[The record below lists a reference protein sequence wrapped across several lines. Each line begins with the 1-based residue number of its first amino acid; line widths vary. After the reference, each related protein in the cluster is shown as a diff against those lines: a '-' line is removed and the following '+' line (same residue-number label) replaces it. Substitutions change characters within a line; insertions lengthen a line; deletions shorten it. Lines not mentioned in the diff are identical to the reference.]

1 MQYSPDNQTAIGLTA
16 LGVEKNSKQ
25 MIISINRQGQV
36 EYKGYLDKKRDLKEF
51 ERAVLQEESTLH
63 PST

>member
-1 MQYSPDNQTAIGLTA
+1 MEYSPENQTAIGLTA

-25 MIISINRQGQV
+25 MIISINRQGHV

-51 ERAVLQEESTLH
+51 ERAVFREESTLH

>member
-1 MQYSPDNQTAIGLTA
+1 MEYSPENQTANGLTA

-25 MIISINRQGQV
+25 MTI
-36 EYKGYLDKKRDLKEF
+36 KGYQDKKRDLKEF

>member
-1 MQYSPDNQTAIGLTA
+1 MEYSPENHTAIGLTA

-36 EYKGYLDKKRDLKEF
+36 EYKGYLDKKRDLKDF
-51 ERAVLQEESTLH
+51 EGAVLQEESTLH